1 MVDEFKHMISF
12 YTDRPRH
19 WCPKSQRYAGGDAL
33 LTHLNDGWKIQG
45 DIHFEEYWHGGSR
58 RILIYYF
65 VLTQNDQWITMR
77 VQGNPF
83 IDRLL
88 AELRLPVI
96 PTAAVRARSRQPQRM
111 SEQIN

>member
-1 MVDEFKHMISF
+1 
-12 YTDRPRH
+12 
-19 WCPKSQRYAGGDAL
+19 
-33 LTHLNDGWKIQG
+33 
-45 DIHFEEYWHGGSR
+45 
-58 RILIYYF
+58 